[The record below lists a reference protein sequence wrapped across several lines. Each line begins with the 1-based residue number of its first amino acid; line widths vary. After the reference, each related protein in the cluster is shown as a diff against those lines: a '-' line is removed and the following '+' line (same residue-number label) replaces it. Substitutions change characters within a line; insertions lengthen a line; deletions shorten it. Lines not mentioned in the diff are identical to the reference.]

1 MADNDTKDPPP
12 PYYSVAADPQTPPM
26 TYEEVIHQDKY
37 GFTQKPVPYYVPKD
51 PAPVQVDAV
60 IITTQH
66 VAPIKK
72 QKSCGRS
79 AKCWGGWV
87 GALLVLVLIGLAI
100 WLGVRYGS
108 KSNSGHYENDCRGQ
122 DCKEQEHSSECR
134 GEDCKEQEHDSDC
147 RGEDCEEQEHD
158 SDCRGEDCEEQEHD
172 SDCRGED
179 CEEQEHDS
187 DCRGKDCKEQEH
199 HKMQDGTSVPDTC
212 SNSSKQ
218 CDGIQDCQ
226 QAADETNCVRF
237 GEGGVLQVRT
247 TQDGRFLPVCYQG
260 LDQSYADQICEQLGF
275 RRSYASNP
283 VDSKTSVALTVGPR
297 SAKLIQGVVNV
308 SLGCQNEKAVSL
320 ECTDCGKQQSDSR
333 IIGGS
338 ASQLGQWPWQVSLH
352 YTGSHVCGGSLVS
365 PDFVVSAAHCF
376 EGSTG
381 NSENWLVYAGSI
393 SQSAL
398 QTPYLVKKIIVN
410 ENYNSDSSD
419 YDVALLKLS
428 SPVTFSSTVQ
438 PVCFPTFDQTFSEG
452 SECWTSGF
460 GTTQEGADHA
470 STSLMEVTVNIVNT
484 LLCNSSQVYSGAI
497 TKNMICAGDMNGG
510 RDSCQGDSG
519 GPLVCKGDN
528 NRWYLAGITSWG
540 AGCGERQ
547 RPGVYSRVTSLLPWI
562 YSKMQQEK
570 P

>member
-1 MADNDTKDPPP
+1 MDNFRKGGADLCRKKDPPP

-26 TYEEVIHQDKY
+26 TYEEVICQDKY
-37 GFTQKPVPYYVPKD
+37 GFTQKPVPYYVPKY
-51 PAPVQVDAV
+51 PAPVKVDAV

-66 VAPIKK
+66 VVVPTKR

-87 GALLVLVLIGLAI
+87 GALLVLALIGLAI

-122 DCKEQEHSSECR
+122 DCKEQEH
-134 GEDCKEQEHDSDC
+134 
-147 RGEDCEEQEHD
+147 
-158 SDCRGEDCEEQEHD
+158 
-172 SDCRGED
+172 
-179 CEEQEHDS
+179 DS
-187 DCRGKDCKEQEH
+187 DCRGKDCKEQENDSDCRGKDCKEQEQEHDSEEEH
-199 HKMQDGTSVPDTC
+199 HRTQDGTSVPDTC

-218 CDGIQDCQ
+218 CDGIQNCQ
-226 QAADETNCVRF
+226 QAADEANCVRF

-247 TQDGRFLPVCYQG
+247 AQDGRFLPVCYQG
-260 LDQSYADQICEQLGF
+260 MDQSYADQICEQLGF
-275 RRSYASNP
+275 RSSMRNS
-283 VDSKTSVALTVGPR
+283 
-297 SAKLIQGVVNV
+297 
-308 SLGCQNEKAVSL
+308 
-320 ECTDCGKQQSDSR
+320 
-333 IIGGS
+333 
-338 ASQLGQWPWQVSLH
+338 
-352 YTGSHVCGGSLVS
+352 
-365 PDFVVSAAHCF
+365 
-376 EGSTG
+376 G
-381 NSENWLVYAGSI
+381 NWRVYAGAI

-398 QTPYLVKKIIVN
+398 QIPYLVKKIIVN
-410 ENYNSDSSD
+410 ENYNSNNND

-438 PVCFPTFDQTFSEG
+438 PVCFPTFDQTFSDG

-460 GTTQEGADHA
+460 GTTQEGAGRA
-470 STSLMEVTVNIVNT
+470 STSLMEVTVNIINT
-484 LLCNSSQVYSGAI
+484 RLCNSSQVYRGAI
-497 TKNMICAGDMNGG
+497 TNNMICAGDMNGG

-540 AGCGERQ
+540 AGCGQRQ